1 MTRLSAVCAELL
13 GDTVNPRLSRM
24 FVFLAIVFLLTR
36 CRGFT
41 QVPEKPLPRFTLA
54 ISLFLPYGAPSGPGQ
69 PYIRDLKIVETNASN
84 EPIQEAGCWER
95 QGIFQVTV
103 FFNGSLLKEKDRAA
117 RLEREAKARAHPCK
131 VPISDAVIEPGKT
144 WTRYLPLS
152 VDYPMTE
159 PGTYEIT
166 VSRESDLEH
175 PDRRVTVRSNTVT
188 VVVP

>member
-1 MTRLSAVCAELL
+1 M
-13 GDTVNPRLSRM
+13 NPRLSCM
-24 FVFLAIVFLLTR
+24 FVFLAVAFLLTMY
-36 CRGFT
+36 RGFT

-84 EPIQEAGCWER
+84 EQIQEAGCWES
-95 QGIFQVTV
+95 QGIFHVTV
-103 FFNGSLLKEKDRAA
+103 FFHGSLLKEKDQAA
-117 RLEREAKARAHPCK
+117 RRERETKARAHPCK
-131 VPISDAVIEPGKT
+131 VPLSDAVIEPGKT

-175 PDRRVTVRSNTVT
+175 PERSVTVRSNPLT